1 MKNIKKKE
9 DTICIFGLGYVGLPL
24 AVEFGKKIST
34 IGFDISETK
43 IRDLKNKIS
52 RDKIVTSA
60 DFKKSKK
67 LIFTKNEN
75 FIKKANV
82 IIICLPTPIDNNKK
96 PDLSILIEGSKTISK
111 NLSKGS
117 LIIYESTVY
126 PTTTES
132 ICIPILEKYS
142 GLKHKIDFN
151 VGYSPERINPGDKF
165 HRLINIAK
173 VVSGDTYDTAIRI
186 KIIYKKIIKAKI
198 FIAKNIK
205 VAEAAKIIENTQR
218 DLNIALINELSMI
231 FKKINIDTKD
241 VLNAAS
247 TKWNFLKFT
256 PGLVGGHCIGVDPY
270 YLSYFSKKIGHTP
283 LVINA
288 GRKVNDFMT
297 NYVINNIIEHLKK
310 YKIKT
315 NEAKLLILGISFK
328 KNCND
333 IRNSKILEIID
344 FFKSKNSKIQ
354 LYDPLIDSKALSKN
368 NLKTLPWGRL
378 KDNSDIMVIF
388 SYHDQFKNITISDIK
403 KKVKKEGIIFDLMS
417 ELSDDRIKKIDRKI
431 WSL

>member
-1 MKNIKKKE
+1 MKTKEEKK
-9 DTICIFGLGYVGLPL
+9 DIICVFGLGYVGLPL
-24 AVEFGKKIST
+24 AVEFGKKAPT
-34 IGFDISETK
+34 IGFDISENK
-43 IRDLKNKIS
+43 IYDLNKKIS
-52 RDKIVTSA
+52 RDKIVTKV
-60 DFKKSKK
+60 DLKKCKK
-67 LIFTKNEN
+67 LIFTNNEN
-75 FIKKANV
+75 LIKKAN
-82 IIICLPTPIDNNKK
+82 IIIVCLPTPIDNDKK

-117 LIIYESTVY
+117 LVIYESTVY

-132 ICIPILEKYS
+132 ICVPILEKYS

-165 HRLINIAK
+165 HRLINISK
-173 VVSGDTYDTAIRI
+173 VVSGDTRDIALRI
-186 KIIYKKIIKAKI
+186 KKIYKKIIKAPI

-231 FKKINIDTKD
+231 FKKINIETKD
-241 VLNAAS
+241 VLKAAS

-270 YLSYFSKKIGHTP
+270 YLTYFSKKIGHIP

-297 NYVINNIIEHLKK
+297 NYVLDNILEYLKK
-310 YKIKT
+310 YKIKI
-315 NEAKLLILGISFK
+315 NKAKLLILGISFK
-328 KNCND
+328 KNCTD

-344 FFKSKNSKIQ
+344 FFKSKNSIVQ
-354 LYDPLIDSKALSKN
+354 LYDPLIDSKTLSKN
-368 NLKTLPWGRL
+368 NLRTLPWE
-378 KDNSDIMVIF
+378 KIKNNFDIMILF
-388 SYHDQFKNITISDIK
+388 SYHNQFKNITISDIK
-403 KKVKKEGIIFDLMS
+403 KKIKKNGIIFDLMS
-417 ELSDDRIKKIDRKI
+417 ELSDAKIKKIDRKI